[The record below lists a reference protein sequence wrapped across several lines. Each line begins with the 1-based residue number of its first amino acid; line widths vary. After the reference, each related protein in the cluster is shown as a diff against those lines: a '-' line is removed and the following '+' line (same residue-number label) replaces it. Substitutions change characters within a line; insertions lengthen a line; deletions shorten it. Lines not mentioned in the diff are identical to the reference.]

1 MQGNHATV
9 LIAKLQKIGIL
20 MMFATDSVYHDGE
33 RAIQALA
40 GRQAEAQALGGMIA
54 PRLSFP
60 SAKFLSSQSF
70 AIASSVD
77 SANRVWASL
86 LTGPPGFLE
95 VLSAQ
100 SLYIHCDV
108 PPHLPL
114 SESIKATASPI
125 ASLGLVVIDLATRA
139 RLRLNGTVTERS
151 ASGISLE
158 LRQVYF
164 NCPMYIQRRALKSL
178 DSSLGGNSSPAEP
191 SVAATRST
199 QLSYHQSQLISQADT
214 FFIASLNSASSDAD
228 ASHRGGFPGFVK
240 VISSNAIAFPDYSGN
255 NMFNTLGNI
264 YVNPQVGLIFINFE
278 ESSTLQITGRA
289 KILWDTEIVSSFL
302 GAERVILLRIDQVL
316 ESSENG
322 SMQWEFVDYSPYNP
336 SSPAAKLS
344 HESEQFVPPLSEEVI
359 EKMLR
364 SFSP

>member
-1 MQGNHATV
+1 MEGNHAPV
-9 LIAKLQKIGIL
+9 LMAKLQKIGML
-20 MMFATDSVYHDGE
+20 MMFATDDVYHDGE

-40 GRQAEAQALGGMIA
+40 GRRAEAQALGGMIA
-54 PRLSFP
+54 PRLSFS
-60 SAKFLSSQSF
+60 SAKFLGSQSF

-77 SANRVWASL
+77 SADRVWASL

-100 SLYIHCDV
+100 SIYIHCDIS
-108 PPHLPL
+108 PHLPL
-114 SESIKATASPI
+114 SESIKATASST

-139 RLRLNGTVTERS
+139 RLRLNGTVTESS
-151 ASGISLE
+151 ARGISLE

-178 DSSLGGNSSPAEP
+178 DSSPAEI
-191 SVAATRST
+191 SVATTMSTR
-199 QLSYHQSQLISQADT
+199 LSYQQSQLISQADT
-214 FFIASLNSASSDAD
+214 FFIASLNSESSDAD

-240 VISSNAIAFPDYSGN
+240 VIRSNTIAFPDYSGN

-278 ESSTLQITGRA
+278 EGSTLQITGRA

-302 GAERVILLRIDQVL
+302 GAERVVLLRVDQVL
-316 ESSENG
+316 ENSENG

-336 SSPAAKLS
+336 AFPAAKLS
-344 HESEQFVPPLSEEVI
+344 YESEQFVPPLSEEVI

-364 SFSP
+364 NFAP